1 MKHHVFMMKVTIV
14 KQPVK
19 RLLYWMPRILCILF
33 AIFVSMFALDVF
45 SEGYSFWETIIALL
59 MHLIPTGIILI
70 VLVFSW
76 RWEWIGAIL
85 FTALGVLYIVKFE
98 GRFHWSA
105 YFMMSGPLFLTGFLF
120 LINWLYRK
128 QLRARS

>member
-1 MKHHVFMMKVTIV
+1 MMEVNIV
-14 KQPVK
+14 KKPEK
-19 RLLYWMPRILCILF
+19 RLLFWTPRIFCILF

-85 FTALGVLYIVKFE
+85 FTALGVFYIVKFWD
-98 GRFHWSA
+98 RFHWST
-105 YFMMSGPLFLTGFLF
+105 YFVISGPLFLIGFLF
-120 LINWLYRK
+120 LINWLDSK
-128 QLRARS
+128 QLRA